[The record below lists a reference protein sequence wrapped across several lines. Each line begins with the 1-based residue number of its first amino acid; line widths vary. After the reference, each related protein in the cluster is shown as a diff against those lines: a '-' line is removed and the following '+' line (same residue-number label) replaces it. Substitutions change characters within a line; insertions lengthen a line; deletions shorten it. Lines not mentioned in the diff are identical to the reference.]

1 MSQNFNSS
9 FRKSLQYSHLVG
21 VEGWVGGRPQH
32 IRLMLHPEL
41 TWLSFFPQQSFAMD
55 SAHSIP
61 ILPELEEANGGEAS
75 EEKASDDDQKATFL
89 LASMMSCNQNIS
101 YFSVAVVSWAKCKA
115 QNYAN
120 CRIMQHVKF
129 AKCKIIVLQL
139 CIFVEP
145 FLDTNI
151 FVHLFVG
158 DKNNKNWKGVMKLI
172 W

>member
-1 MSQNFNSS
+1 M
-9 FRKSLQYSHLVG
+9 G
-21 VEGWVGGRPQH
+21 VEGRIRRRPQH
-32 IRLMLHPEL
+32 TCLLFHPEL
-41 TWLSFFPQQSFAMD
+41 TWLALFPQQSLAYPLSMH

-61 ILPELEEANGGEAS
+61 ILPELEEADRGEAS
-75 EEKASDDDQKATFL
+75 EEKASNDDRKATFL
-89 LASMMSCNQNIS
+89 LASMMSCNRNIS
-101 YFSVAVVSWAKCKA
+101 YFSVAVFSWAKCKA